1 MECKI
6 ITIGREYGSG
16 GRLVGERLA
25 RELGFSFYDKELI
38 GLTAKQSGF
47 AESVVSQTEGKKTGS
62 LLYGLYM
69 AGQELPVSDQIYIAQ
84 TKVIRQIAEKG
95 ACVIVGRCADYV
107 LEENEGCLRVF
118 VHAAMDQRLR
128 RVREEYGEAPEKSLA
143 SLIRKED
150 KRRSSY
156 YNYFTQKKWGDMK
169 NYDLC
174 INTSLGIDNTVDL
187 LARLVRRFG

>member
-1 MECKI
+1 VKCNI

-47 AESVVSQTEGKKTGS
+47 SESVVSQTEGKKTGS

-95 ACVIVGRCADYV
+95 ACVIVGRCADHV
-107 LEENEGCLRVF
+107 LEESEGCLRVF

-128 RVREEYGEAPEKSLA
+128 RVREEYGEASERSLE